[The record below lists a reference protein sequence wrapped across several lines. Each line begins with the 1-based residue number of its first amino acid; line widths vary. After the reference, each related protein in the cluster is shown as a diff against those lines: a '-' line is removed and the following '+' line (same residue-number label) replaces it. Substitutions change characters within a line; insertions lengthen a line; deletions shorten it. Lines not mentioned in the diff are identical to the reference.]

1 MQKLIFGYDLGI
13 ASIGWAAIELDDENF
28 NPDTGE
34 VFEGRILGAGA
45 RCFPV
50 AENPKDGTSLAE
62 PRRMMRLVRRTCRR
76 KARRLLGLK
85 QLFVK
90 KGLAESLDLIEEI
103 YGQKGNVDVWMLRAE
118 KAFKEKLSKEDL
130 IRVLTHLAKHRGF
143 KSYRK
148 AIEEQDKES
157 GKVLSAIKAN
167 KALLTDNKT
176 LAQIIVEQA
185 GISGKKRNRAIR
197 DSKGKVKEIVYNNSI
212 PREEIERE
220 VECIFDAQKK
230 YGIFTEELLKDYKN
244 IAFRHRPVESIIDM
258 VGDCRFEKGEKRAPK
273 EAPSSELFVALTKI
287 NNLSVIEN
295 GNIRPVTDDERHRIL
310 EVLKTTKKVTYKTL
324 KSKVFGKDI
333 GIKGDTDTK
342 DLIFYEMKGWH
353 QLKSRLD
360 QEQWSE
366 LEKDIPLL
374 NKVVEI
380 IACEKNDEKIKEE
393 LEKLNISEENIKI
406 FCTLNF
412 SKFIHLSLKAV
423 DKIIPF
429 MMQGDSYDKACE
441 KAGYDFKD
449 NVNKLVSEKSKFL
462 EPIPQDQMTT
472 VPVVN
477 RTISQFRKV
486 YNAMVR
492 RFGVPDQINIE
503 TGRDLK
509 KNHDERRKIEQEINQ
524 HREERSISA
533 DELKNKG
540 MTDNAINI
548 LKYRLY
554 QEQDSKCIY
563 SGEPIDLHRLD
574 EIGYLDVDHIVPYSR
589 SLDNSQTNK
598 VLCLSS
604 ENRRK
609 GNKTPYE
616 YFQDSK
622 TPQEWE
628 EFVARVNL
636 LRNYKKKE
644 KLLIENYED
653 RELKFKERNANDNSY
668 IATFVKRY
676 CEEGIDFSLSS
687 RQDIKNRVQVR
698 NGALTD
704 YLRHQWGLQKD
715 RNESDLHHAQDA
727 IVIACATQ
735 GMVEKLS
742 RLSSIF
748 ENKEKFRERKAR
760 ELGHEQAE
768 AWYKYI
774 KSTVR
779 EPWCNFRNEVIETL
793 KSIFVSRPPRK
804 KATGSAHKDTI
815 YPKSRGK
822 GSLPI
827 RGGMAEK
834 ENMFR
839 LDVFQKDNQYYIV
852 PIYVVDLVKKDG
864 FQDAPQPY
872 KYVDGKLVLIDET
885 YQFMFSLFKD
895 DYVEVSIKEKASA
908 KGKVSTEGEVFKGYI
923 NQYNAQ
929 TGQLYLGSV
938 DNSACYKIKTD
949 TFVIGDKILLP
960 DQEQDCVAN
969 VKLFDKINQKM
980 IVACKGTDVELDA
993 SLKSNKKGEET
1004 KNIQT
1009 LVPYIKLANEKKIF
1023 LSVMQNLKKYQVSPL
1038 GDIHEVKQ
1046 ETRLP
1051 LSIKKN
1057 KGKKDKH

>member
-1 MQKLIFGYDLGI
+1 MQKIIFGYDLGI
-13 ASIGWAAIELDDENF
+13 ASIGWAAIKFDDESF

-34 VFEGRILGAGA
+34 VFEGRILGAGT

-62 PRRMMRLVRRTCRR
+62 PRRMMRLSRRACRR

-90 KGLAESLDLIEEI
+90 KGLAESLERIKKI
-103 YGQKGNVDVWMLRAE
+103 YSQKGKVDVWTLRAE
-118 KAFKEKLSKEDL
+118 KAFNEELSKDEL
-130 IRVLTHLAKHRGF
+130 IRVLIHLAKHRGF

-148 AIEEQDKES
+148 AVEEQDKEG

-185 GISGKKRNRAIR
+185 GISGKKRNRAIK
-197 DSKGKVKEIVYNNSI
+197 DSKGKVKEIIYNNSI
-212 PREEIERE
+212 SRDEIERE

-230 YGIFTEELLKDYKN
+230 YGIFTEELLEDYKN
-244 IAFRHRPVESIIDM
+244 IAFRHRPVGSIADM
-258 VGDCRFEKGEKRAPK
+258 VGVCRFEKGEKRAPK

-295 GNIRPVTDDERHRIL
+295 GNMRQVTDEERKRIL

-333 GIKGDTDTK
+333 SIKGDTDTK
-342 DLIFYEMKGWH
+342 NLIFYEMKGWH
-353 QLKSRLD
+353 QLKSQFD
-360 QEQWSE
+360 KEQWAE

-393 LEKLNISEENIKI
+393 LKKVNISDENIKV
-406 FCTLNF
+406 FCGYNF

-441 KAGYDFKD
+441 KAGYDFQE
-449 NVNKLVSEKSKFL
+449 NVNKLVSKKSKFL

-477 RTISQFRKV
+477 RTIAQFRKV

-533 DELKNKG
+533 DELKNMG
-540 MTDNAINI
+540 MADNAINI

-554 QEQDSKCIY
+554 QEQDGKCIY
-563 SGEPIDLHRLD
+563 SGHSIDLNRLD
-574 EIGYLDVDHIVPYSR
+574 ETGYLDVDHIVPYSR

-604 ENRRK
+604 ENRKK

-616 YFQDSK
+616 YFKDLK
-622 TPQEWE
+622 TMQQWD

-644 KLLIENYED
+644 KLLIENYEE

-748 ENKEKFRERKAR
+748 ENKEKYRERKAR
-760 ELGHEQAE
+760 ELGHEEAE

-779 EPWCNFRNEVIETL
+779 EPWCNFRNEVLKTL
-793 KSIFVSRPPRK
+793 KNIFVSRPPRK
-804 KATGSAHKDTI
+804 KATGSAHKETI
-815 YPKSRGK
+815 YSKRLGK

-839 LDVFQKDNQYYIV
+839 LDVFKKDNQYYIV

-885 YQFMFSLFKD
+885 YQFTFSLFKD
-895 DYVEVSIKEKASA
+895 DYVEVF
-908 KGKVSTEGEVFKGYI
+908 TEGEVFKGYI
-923 NQYNAQ
+923 NQYSAQ

-938 DNSACYKIKTD
+938 DNSTCYKIKTD
-949 TFVIGDKILLP
+949 TFIVDDKILLP
-960 DQEQDCVAN
+960 NQEHDCVAT
-969 VKLFDKINQKM
+969 VKLFDKMKQKM
-980 IVACKGTDVELDA
+980 IVACNGKDLELDA
-993 SLKSNKKGEET
+993 SLKLNKKGEET

-1009 LVPYIKLANEKKIF
+1009 LIPYIKLAREKKIS
-1023 LSVMQNLKKYQVSPL
+1023 LPVMQNLKKYQVSPL

-1057 KGKKDKH
+1057 KGKKANR

>member
-1 MQKLIFGYDLGI
+1 MQKIIFGYDLGI
-13 ASIGWAAIELDDENF
+13 ASIGWAAIKFDDEDF

-34 VFEGRILGAGA
+34 VFEGCILGAGA

-62 PRRMMRLVRRTCRR
+62 PRRMMRLSRRTCRR

-90 KGLAESLDLIEEI
+90 KGLVDSLDSLEKV
-103 YGQKGNVDVWMLRAE
+103 YSQKGNVDVWTLRAE
-118 KAFKEKLSKEDL
+118 KAFNEKLSKEEL
-130 IRVLTHLAKHRGF
+130 IRVLSHLAKHRGF

-148 AIEEQDKES
+148 AIEEQDKEC
-157 GKVLSAIKAN
+157 GKVLNAIKAN

-185 GISGKKRNRAIR
+185 GISGKKRNSTGK
-197 DSKGKVKEIVYNNSI
+197 DSKGNPVAVYNNSI

-220 VECIFDAQKK
+220 VECIYNAQRK
-230 YGIFTEELLKDYKN
+230 YGIFIEELLNDYKN
-244 IAFRHRPVESIIDM
+244 IAFRHRPLGSIADM
-258 VGDCRFEKGEKRAPK
+258 LGDCRFVKGEKRAPK

-295 GNIRPVTDDERHRIL
+295 GNMRQVTDEERKRIL

-333 GIKGDTDTK
+333 SIKGDTDTK
-342 DLIFYEMKGWH
+342 DLVFYEMRGWH
-353 QLKSRLD
+353 QLKSQFD
-360 QEQWSE
+360 KEQWAE

-380 IACEKNDEKIKEE
+380 IACEKNDEKIKEG
-393 LEKLNISEENIKI
+393 LEGLNISDENIKV
-406 FCTLNF
+406 FCGYNF
-412 SKFIHLSLKAV
+412 GKFIHLSLKAV

-441 KAGYDFKD
+441 KAGYDFQE
-449 NVNKLVSEKSKFL
+449 NVNKLVSKKSKFL

-472 VPVVN
+472 IPVVN
-477 RTISQFRKV
+477 RTIAQFRKV

-509 KNHDERRKIEQEINQ
+509 KNHDDRRKIEQEINQ

-533 DELKNKG
+533 DELENMG
-540 MTDNAINI
+540 MTGNAINI

-554 QEQDSKCIY
+554 QEQDGKCIY
-563 SGEPIDLHRLD
+563 SGDTIDLNRLD
-574 EIGYLDVDHIVPYSR
+574 ETGYLDVDHIVPYSR

-604 ENRRK
+604 ENRKK

-616 YFQDSK
+616 YFKDLK
-622 TPQEWE
+622 TTQQWD

-668 IATFVKRY
+668 IAKFVKRY
-676 CEEGIDFSLSS
+676 CEEGIDFSQSPC
-687 RQDIKNRVQVR
+687 QDIKNRVQVR
-698 NGALTD
+698 NGSLTD
-704 YLRHQWGLQKD
+704 YLRHQWGLQKN

-735 GMVEKLS
+735 GMVERLS

-748 ENKEKFRERKAR
+748 ENKEKFREKKAR
-760 ELGHEQAE
+760 ELGHEEAE

-779 EPWCNFRNEVIETL
+779 EPWCNFRHEVLETL
-793 KSIFVSRPPRK
+793 KTIFVSRPPRK
-804 KATGSAHKDTI
+804 KATGSAHKETI
-815 YPKSRGK
+815 YSKRLGK

-839 LDVFQKDNQYYIV
+839 LDVFKKDNQYYIV

-885 YQFMFSLFKD
+885 YQFIFSLFKD
-895 DYVEVSIKEKASA
+895 DYVEVFSK
-908 KGKVSTEGEVFKGYI
+908 GEVFKGYI
-923 NQYNAQ
+923 NQFSAQ

-938 DNSACYKIKTD
+938 DNSACYKINTS
-949 TFVIGDKILLP
+949 TFDIGDKILLP
-960 DQEQDCVAN
+960 NQEQDCVAA
-969 VKLFDKINQKM
+969 VKSFDKMKQKM
-980 IVACKGTDVELDA
+980 IVSCNREDVELDA
-993 SLKSNKKGEET
+993 TMKLSKKGEET
-1004 KNIQT
+1004 KSIQT
-1009 LVPYIKLANEKKIF
+1009 AIPYIKLDCEKKIN
-1023 LSVMQNLKKYQVSPL
+1023 LSVIQNLKKYQVSPL

-1051 LSIKKN
+1051 LSIQKN
-1057 KGKKDKH
+1057 KKKVRH